1 MEMGTSR
8 RRRRRRLSLKT
19 EKELEEEV
27 EVEGKRARTDCTDLT
42 SPWAS
47 WFWLCA
53 SEKIIRYRLEC
64 SGYIM

>member
-8 RRRRRRLSLKT
+8 HHRRRRSLSPKT

-47 WFWLCA
+47 WFWLCF
-53 SEKIIRYRLEC
+53 
-64 SGYIM
+64 